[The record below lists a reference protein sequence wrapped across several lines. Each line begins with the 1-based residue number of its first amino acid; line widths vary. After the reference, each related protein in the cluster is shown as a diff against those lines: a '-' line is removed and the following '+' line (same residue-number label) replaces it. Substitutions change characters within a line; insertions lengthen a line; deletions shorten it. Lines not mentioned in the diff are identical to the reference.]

1 MSLFSKETKEERFI
15 RSQLKKLEDKTKRTL
30 ILAEYSGSLAL
41 SKSAFQQ
48 TITTERLNA
57 LQRRERQMADSMQ
70 KQMIHDAVIG
80 LLAIE
85 EAEFELRSLYNM
97 QDLQAAQKQI
107 SSVLSKMYRVNHYLS
122 INGKQVKNSL
132 GMEFDNTIAEVNLDA
147 RAELVDEQFVENII
161 QGATLE
167 ECLQKVNN
175 ASRLSSSGGGI
186 TTADGGRIDF
196 SVPEGEE
203 YDVEKDINLLRKDA
217 DKI

>member
-1 MSLFSKETKEERFI
+1 MSLFSKETNEERFI
-15 RSQLKKLEDKTKRTL
+15 KAQLKKLEDKTKRTL

-57 LQRRERQMADSMQ
+57 LERRERQMGDSMQ
-70 KQMIHDAVIG
+70 KQMIHDSVIG

-97 QDLQAAQKQI
+97 QDLHAAQKQI
-107 SSVLSKMYRVNHYLS
+107 TSVLSKMYRVNHYLS

-132 GMEFDNTIAEVNLDA
+132 GMQFDNTNVEVNLDA

-161 QGATLE
+161 QGATVE
-167 ECLQKVNN
+167 ECMKKVNN
-175 ASRLSSSGGGI
+175 ASRIISSGGGV
-186 TTADGGRIDF
+186 TAADGSKIDF
-196 SVPEGEE
+196 SAPDGVD
-203 YDVEKDINLLRKDA
+203 YDVENDIKLLKKDA